1 MLLVITSPK
10 ARKDIKSFFHH
21 ISKDDLAVAYRL
33 LDKIENTH
41 ELISNSPKMGQT
53 FETTSP
59 RLLGMRWFP
68 VKDFPKHLVF
78 YIESSTKITIV
89 RVLHKAQD
97 ISNIL
102 K

>member
-1 MLLVITSPK
+1 MLPIITSPK

-41 ELISNSPKMGQT
+41 ELISSSPKIGQVFKNT
-53 FETTSP
+53 NPKLS
-59 RLLGMRWFP
+59 GMRWFP
-68 VKDFPKHLVF
+68 VKDFPKHLIF
-78 YIESSTKITIV
+78 YIESATQITIV

-102 K
+102 T

>member
-1 MLLVITSPK
+1 MLLVITSPQ

-33 LDKIENTH
+33 LDRIENTH
-41 ELISNSPKMGQT
+41 DLIPSSPKLGQFFKAT
-53 FETTSP
+53 DPNLS
-59 RLLGMRWFP
+59 GMRWFP
-68 VKDFPKHLVF
+68 IRDFPKHLIF
-78 YIESSTKITIV
+78 YIESATQITIV

-102 K
+102 V